1 MKKIVDVKDFPLTK
15 DTAYIN
21 AANVALM
28 PLCSVKVITDWQVDV
43 AMKGC
48 INFNDKAEDTAF
60 DGLREEGAKLF
71 SCKKEDIAGGSSY
84 TELVSSIAWA
94 IMPNKN
100 QNVVSTQIVFP
111 STAYPWLRVSHHT
124 SCEIRL
130 VKGTNG
136 YTNFDDIIEQID
148 NNTAVVSISHVEYT
162 GGQLYDL
169 QKLSSIAHE
178 HGALVVVDATQSA
191 GAIPINA
198 YESGADVII
207 SGSYKWLCGPFG
219 AAIMYLSPELQKRLE
234 PGFVGFRSH
243 KDMWSLDPSR
253 LEYPQSAKKFES
265 STMAFGCIK
274 GLERSIKY
282 LTDIGID
289 KIYDYNMVLADKLI
303 DGLTALDI
311 NIASPLKQEER
322 SSIVTC
328 TVKNRDSM
336 EIVNALKQRGIIA
349 HKRQDFIRFSPHL
362 YNNIEDIDRTIY
374 ELKDILK

>member
-1 MKKIVDVKDFPLTK
+1 MKKIVNSEDFPLTK
-15 DTAYIN
+15 TTAYIN
-21 AANVALM
+21 AANVSLM
-28 PLCSVKVITDWQVDV
+28 PLCSAKVTTDWQTDV
-43 AMKGC
+43 AINGC
-48 INFNDKAEDTAF
+48 NNFNDIAEDSAY

-100 QNVVSTQIVFP
+100 ENVVSTEIVFP
-111 STAYPWLRVSHHT
+111 STAYPWIRVSHHT

-169 QKLSSIAHE
+169 QRLSSIAHE

-191 GAIPINA
+191 GAIPIDA
-198 YESGADVII
+198 PKCGADVII

-219 AAIMYLSPELQKRLE
+219 AAIMYLSPQLQKKLE

-243 KDMWSLDPSR
+243 KDMWNLDPSR
-253 LEYPQSAKKFES
+253 LEYPDSAKRFES

-289 KIYDYNMVLADKLI
+289 KIHDYNMALADKLI
-303 DGLTALDI
+303 DGLTALNV
-311 NIASPLKQEER
+311 NIASSLNQEER

-328 TVKNRDSM
+328 TIKNRDSM
-336 EIVNALKQRGIIA
+336 EIVNALKQRNIIA

-362 YNNIEDIDRTIY
+362 YNSIEDIDRTIY
-374 ELKDILK
+374 ELKDLLK